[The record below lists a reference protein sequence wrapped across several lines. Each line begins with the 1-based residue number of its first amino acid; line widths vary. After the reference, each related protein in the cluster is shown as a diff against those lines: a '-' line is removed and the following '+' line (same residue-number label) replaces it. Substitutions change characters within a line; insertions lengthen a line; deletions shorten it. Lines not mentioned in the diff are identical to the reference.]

1 MRGRAFIVLVGTA
14 VALAG
19 AAGAAEN
26 AREILDRR
34 KELDATTRAWTDR
47 HQRMKLNITG
57 RRGDVRVR
65 ELDLYERKYP
75 GNEQKAI
82 VFLLAPE
89 ELKGTGFLAFTH
101 AGRAGEQW
109 LYIPALKRIRQ
120 ISGNRRGESFVGTDF
135 TFHDLDLL
143 AEMPSWSEADARS
156 ALRGEE
162 VVDGTPCHVIAL
174 TPQREDIGYKQ
185 ILLWLGREDLM
196 PRRVEFYSEA
206 PSSGILA
213 SLTGDAGAKQ
223 VPKKRVQQA
232 DIRLVGPVPVA
243 HRVTVESPGA
253 GTQTS
258 IEIIDVKLNQ
268 GLADDLFTQRHLERG
283 GK

>member
-1 MRGRAFIVLVGTA
+1 MKRHLEILLLCAAVGF
-14 VALAG
+14 AG
-19 AAGAAEN
+19 AACATED
-26 AREILDRR
+26 ARKILDRR

-47 HQRMKLNITG
+47 HQRMKLNITS

-101 AGRAGEQW
+101 AGRGGEQW
-109 LYIPALKRIRQ
+109 LYVPALKRVRQ

-135 TFHDLDLL
+135 TFQDLDLL
-143 AEMPSWSEADARS
+143 AEMPSWSEADAS
-156 ALRGEE
+156 STLRGEE
-162 VVDGTPCHVIAL
+162 VIDDTPCHVIAL
-174 TPQREDIGYKQ
+174 TPQRADIGYKQ

-196 PRRVEFYSEA
+196 PRRIELYDQA
-206 PSSGILA
+206 PSGGMFA
-213 SLTGDAGAKQ
+213 SLVGDKGDKQ
-223 VPKKRVQQA
+223 APKKRVQQA
-232 DIRLVGPVPVA
+232 DLRLVGPVPVA

-253 GTQTS
+253 GTNTS

-268 GLADDLFTQRHLERG
+268 GMADDLFTQRHLERG
-283 GK
+283 GQ